1 MLVSVE
7 MGSQLLCVLSL
18 CGNVPGCTLN
28 VNNPFVEHTLR
39 LSAAST

>member
-18 CGNVPGCTLN
+18 CCNTPGCTLN
-28 VNNPFVEHTLR
+28 VNNP
-39 LSAAST
+39 